1 MKTAIEAHRLNRN
14 KCMGTLYW
22 QLNDV
27 WLGPTWSTI
36 DASGSWKAA
45 HYTVADRYKP
55 TILLP
60 SSDGNTFELYVSN
73 DKLEPLGLKVKMRLV
88 AFTGEEI
95 WKKEADVQSSKSSVT
110 RVGEWSMKEMMKNP
124 ELKKLSVLDIQLFS
138 SDTVIDKEL
147 FYFEKPKDLLLSNM
161 DPEVEVQLKDDYIE
175 VKLESPI
182 LLKDVFVSCDVEA
195 EFSEN
200 FFDVIPTETTI
211 IKLYPKR
218 LVIPK
223 VELKSL
229 NQFLPKY

>member
-1 MKTAIEAHRLNRN
+1 
-14 KCMGTLYW
+14 
-22 QLNDV
+22 V
-27 WLGPTWSTI
+27 
-36 DASGSWKAA
+36 
-45 HYTVADRYKP
+45 
-55 TILLP
+55 
-60 SSDGNTFELYVSN
+60 
-73 DKLEPLGLKVKMRLV
+73 
-88 AFTGEEI
+88 
-95 WKKEADVQSSKSSVT
+95 
-110 RVGEWSMKEMMKNP
+110 
-124 ELKKLSVLDIQLFS
+124 
-138 SDTVIDKEL
+138 
-147 FYFEKPKDLLLSNM
+147 